1 MAILCFQLDCTWNEL
16 QSRTYND
23 LVKNELNEICDP
35 GIVVYSFN
43 LKRQRQADL

>member
-23 LVKNELNEICDP
+23 LVKNELNEIFDP
-35 GIVVYSFN
+35 ENPDTYCEPV
-43 LKRQRQADL
+43 